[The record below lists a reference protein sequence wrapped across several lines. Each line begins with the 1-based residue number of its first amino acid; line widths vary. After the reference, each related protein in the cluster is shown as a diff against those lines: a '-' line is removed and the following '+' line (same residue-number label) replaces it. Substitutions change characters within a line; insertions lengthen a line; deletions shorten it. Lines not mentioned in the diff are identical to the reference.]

1 MKRTLLLGLLVVV
14 AALAFPTP
22 AAAQLG
28 IGFGIAAPISGGS
41 IATDA
46 AVDSAGV
53 VRVNRT
59 LDATPRILIEVHRSY
74 SLPGSEVQV
83 GPVMGIAPIF
93 DTGLS
98 TNIGSERG
106 PGIGF
111 GGLVSLPVGET
122 RKFNIV
128 LMYMIDTPT
137 LRLDG
142 AFQDGFQAP
151 RDINDQ
157 PLDPTFRTQ
166 SNRTLVLGFTVS
178 GLF

>member
-1 MKRTLLLGLLVVV
+1 MKRTLFGLLAFV
-14 AALAFPTP
+14 ALLALPTT
-22 AAAQLG
+22 ASAQLG
-28 IGFGIAAPISGGS
+28 IGFGIAAPVGGGS
-41 IATDA
+41 IATGA
-46 AVDSAGV
+46 VVDSAGV

-59 LDATPRILIEVHRSY
+59 LDATPRILIEVHKAY
-74 SLPGSEVQV
+74 SLPNSEVQV
-83 GPVMGIAPIF
+83 GPAMGIAPIF

-122 RKFNIV
+122 RRFNIV
-128 LMYMIDTPT
+128 VLYMVDTPT

-142 AFQDGFQAP
+142 AFRDGFQAP
-151 RDINDQ
+151 RDFNDQ